1 MAYVPKV
8 SKLFLTIVVS
18 SESDLGV
25 RTTVMKEIPRGMD
38 IRLGKAVE
46 RLCDGY
52 PVEHHG
58 GRLVPTMELFGKYV
72 AMVFE
77 PKTHGCLTE
86 GKKHDDSVFRIAFEN
101 VGANGTNPWFT
112 HGFAFI
118 VHGYLCGNLRKDK
131 GRIGGVV

>member
-1 MAYVPKV
+1 MV
-8 SKLFLTIVVS
+8 SNVFPTVVVYN
-18 SESDLGV
+18 ESDFGV
-25 RTTVMKEIPRGMD
+25 RATVMEEISRGMN

-58 GRLVPTMELFGKYV
+58 GRLVPTMELFGEYV

-77 PKTHGCLTE
+77 PKTHRCLTE
-86 GKKHDDSVFRIAFEN
+86 GKKHHDSVFGIALEN
-101 VGANGTNPWFT
+101 VGANGTYPWIT

-118 VHGYLCGNLRKDK
+118 VHGDRCGNLRKDK